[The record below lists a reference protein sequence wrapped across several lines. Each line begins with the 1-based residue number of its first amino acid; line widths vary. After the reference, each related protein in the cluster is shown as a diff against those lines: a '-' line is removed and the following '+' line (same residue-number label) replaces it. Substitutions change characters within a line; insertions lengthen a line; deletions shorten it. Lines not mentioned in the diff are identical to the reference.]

1 MVQYSPWDPP
11 NEMVP
16 PHNAVTKNHREITK
30 NLLLKSW
37 LDPLIWIG
45 YKRELKQDDLYA
57 TPKGAQS
64 QILVKKF
71 NKYWN
76 DELQRHKRGLTP
88 RLWFAI
94 LQCLK
99 WRLLIHGILFF
110 IFLLPQIGQSILVG
124 YLSQY
129 FCEKNSLE
137 EELSLL
143 RASNNSELVDQKEE
157 DIQTATRNAYLYA
170 AGITVLTFFS
180 VLLGIW
186 VFYVSQMN
194 GMMCRIVMTMSIYS
208 KVLRLSQSTISQQ
221 SIGRL
226 VNLCSNDVQKFDMGF
241 DFIHEVW
248 AVPVFIPVVI
258 YLLWREIGP
267 SCLPALAIFIF
278 LPMLQYISTRLYA
291 RWRLKAAK
299 VTDKRVRVMNEIIS
313 GMRLIKMYAWEWA
326 FHEHVKKIRRKE
338 SRIITQASMIYGC
351 NLALFYNAIGVLSF
365 MIFSTYAG
373 SGNTLTPKKVF
384 TSLILLSFSRRYFV
398 QFLVYCLLRTTEM
411 SVSLKRIKNLL
422 LLPELGG
429 AISNPNCN
437 PVDATNTFHINNKR
451 TALKLVNGETKNDSA
466 VGSLPNGS
474 PPRIVVSNLTA
485 SWTHEK
491 EKLVLNNISFTIDQ
505 SNRLLAVVGPVGAG
519 KSSILQCL
527 LRELESL
534 DGSIDIEG
542 SVSYA
547 SQEPWIFSGTI
558 KENILFG
565 EPFDKRWFNRVVE
578 CCSLAKDIDEMPFG
592 EDTLIGER
600 GVNLSGGQKARV
612 NLARAVYRD
621 SDIMLL
627 DDPLS
632 AVDAAVS
639 THLFDECIC
648 GVLSD
653 KLVVLVTHQ
662 LQYAQHANSI
672 LVIKEGCVQGY
683 GNYAQLTSSGLDPTE
698 LFDDIEQDITKPPDI
713 VVDES
718 EDTLDIGQESE
729 SGRGQDNVHLLP
741 VERAKRRVRLGHSES
756 NETSVDLKL
765 EEQSLYTTPSLYSL
779 ISVHDDIESIRR
791 RKPENAHNVVPE
803 EERAHG
809 TISTMTYFT
818 YVKAG
823 GNAILAFLLIA
834 VFLASQGSIVTTTW
848 WLSRWSSEGGSC
860 SPQLKN
866 VTFNDTSN
874 FDLTTNQWIGIFGAL
889 LGGSVLITVFKSIF
903 AYIICL
909 NASRNLHNKMF
920 KSVLRAPI
928 LFFDTNPVGRILNRF
943 SADTGLMDSLL
954 PNLFVHVFSL
964 LLDVLSAV
972 LVACAANYWLI
983 IPAIAIVTLLV
994 LIRHYFLHASR
1005 DVQRIESIARS
1016 PLYSHISA
1024 TVQGLTTIR
1033 AYKEQN
1039 RFVNKLHFYQN
1050 EHSKGWHVKIAISRW
1065 FGLRVDTIGG
1075 LFIVVVMFASI
1086 PLADNVDPA
1095 LVGLSLFYA
1104 IRLTGLLQFTIRTS
1118 ADVENLLVSVERV
1131 MGYGKLE
1138 SEAELLTE
1146 PKEKAPS
1153 LEWPIKGIIQFE
1165 NVKFKYAPHYPYVLK
1180 SISLKIQSGEKVGVV
1195 GRTGA
1200 GKSSLLSALFRLAEP
1215 EGVFEIDGIQITEI
1229 GLHDL
1234 RKKMSIIPQ
1243 DPVLFSGSVRYNLD
1257 PFKEHRDDQLWNALE
1272 EVQLKDVVSSLDKGL
1287 DAEVSEGGSNFSV
1300 GQRQLMCLARAL
1312 LRKNKILVIDEAT
1325 ANVDLIT
1332 DGIIQ
1337 EMIRS
1342 KFNHCTILTIAHR
1355 LETIMDS
1362 DRILVLSSGKVIE
1375 FDTPFNL
1382 VQSPQSVFRSMV
1394 DKTGPL
1400 ESDKLKK
1407 IAKQKSSNLA
1417 MYSTYL

>member
-1 MVQYSPWDPP
+1 MRSVEDHRFTNLVTNTGQSTNFVFEAPAKDPWK
-11 NEMVP
+11 
-16 PHNAVTKNHREITK
+16 NATIISK
-30 NLLLKSW
+30 LFLSW

-57 TPKGAQS
+57 TPKRTRS

-76 DELQRHKRGLTP
+76 NELQRAKRGLTP
-88 RLWFAI
+88 RLWFVI
-94 LQCLK
+94 LQCFK
-99 WRLLIHGILFF
+99 WDLLIHGFLFF
-110 IFLLPQIGQSILVG
+110 ILATPQIGQSILVG

-157 DIQTATRNAYLYA
+157 DIQTVTRNAYLYA
-170 AGITVLTFFS
+170 AGITALTFIS
-180 VLLGIW
+180 VLLFTW
-186 VFYVSQMN
+186 AFYIGQVI
-194 GMMCRIVMTMSIYS
+194 GMMCRIVLSMAIYS
-208 KVLRLSQSTISQQ
+208 KVLRLSQSTISQL
-221 SIGRL
+221 SVGHV
-226 VNLCSNDVQKFDMGF
+226 VNLCSNDVQKFDIGF
-241 DFIHEVW
+241 DFIHALW
-248 AVPVFIPVVI
+248 IAPLLIPITI
-258 YLLWREIGP
+258 YLLWREVGP
-267 SCLPALAIFIF
+267 SCLTALAIFII
-278 LPMLQYISTRLYA
+278 LPLIQYMTTRLYSK
-291 RWRLKAAK
+291 WRLKAAK

-338 SRIITQASMIYGC
+338 SRIITQASLIYGC
-351 NLALFYNAIGVLSF
+351 NLAFFYVTIGLLSF
-365 MIFSTYAG
+365 VVFSTYAG
-373 SGNTLTPKKVF
+373 LENTLTPKKVF
-384 TSLILLSFSRRYFV
+384 TSLILLSFARRFFV
-398 QFLVYCLLRTTEM
+398 VFLVYCLLRLTEM
-411 SVSLKRIKNLL
+411 SVSLKRIKKLL
-422 LLPELGG
+422 LLPELTS
-429 AISNPNCN
+429 AITNKDCQPSTTPS
-437 PVDATNTFHINNKR
+437 DEHEGTATEMASREIT
-451 TALKLVNGETKNDSA
+451 TDSCLVS
-466 VGSLPNGS
+466 
-474 PPRIVVSNLTA
+474 PRIIVSNLTV
-485 SWTHEK
+485 SWTQER
-491 EKLVLNNISFTIDQ
+491 EKLVLNNVNFTVDK
-505 SNRLLAVVGPVGAG
+505 SNRLLAVVGPVGVG

-534 DGSIDIEG
+534 DGSVDIEG

-565 EPFDKRWFNRVVE
+565 EIYDEAWFNRVVE
-578 CCSLAKDIDEMPFG
+578 CCSLVKDIDEMPFSK
-592 EDTLIGER
+592 DTLIGER

-639 THLFDECIC
+639 RHLFDECIC

-672 LVIKEGCVQGY
+672 LVLKEGCVQGY
-683 GNYAQLTSSGLDPTE
+683 GSYEQLTSSGIDPTE
-698 LFDDIEQDITKPPDI
+698 LFDDIENGSTKSPNV
-713 VVDES
+713 VVDQC
-718 EDTLDIGQESE
+718 EDSVDLEQEFTKGQES
-729 SGRGQDNVHLLP
+729 VHLLP
-741 VERAKRRVRLGHSES
+741 VEKARRRVRLGHSES
-756 NETSVDLKL
+756 DKVNVDLSL
-765 EEQSLYTTPSLYSL
+765 EEASLYTTPSLYSL
-779 ISVHDDIESIRR
+779 ISVHDDINSVRGIRT
-791 RKPENAHNVVPE
+791 ENIRNTVPE

-809 TISTMTYFT
+809 TISNKTYFT
-818 YVKAG
+818 YLRAG
-823 GNAILAFLLIA
+823 GNTLLVFILIA
-834 VFLASQGSIVTTTW
+834 VYFVSQGSIVATNW
-848 WLSRWSSEGGSC
+848 WLSKWASESGSC
-860 SPQLKN
+860 SPQLEN
-866 VTFNDTSN
+866 VTYNNARN
-874 FDLTTNQWIGIFGAL
+874 FDLTTHQWIGIFGAI
-889 LGGSVLITVFKSIF
+889 LGGAIFIALFKSIF
-903 AYIICL
+903 AYVICL

-920 KSVLRAPI
+920 KSVLRTAI
-928 LFFDTNPVGRILNRF
+928 LFFDTNPVGRVLNRF

-954 PNLFVHVFSL
+954 PNLFIHFFSL
-964 LLDVLSAV
+964 FLEISAGV
-972 LVACAANYWLI
+972 VVACVANYWLI
-983 IPAIAIVTLLV
+983 IPATIIIMLQLL
-994 LIRHYFLHASR
+994 LRHYFLRASR
-1005 DVQRIESIARS
+1005 DVQRLESIGRS
-1016 PLYSHISA
+1016 PLYSHISS
-1024 TVQGLTTIR
+1024 TIQGLTSIR

-1050 EHSKGWHVKIAISRW
+1050 EHSKGWHVKVAISRW
-1065 FGLRVDTIGG
+1065 FGLRVDIIGG
-1075 LFIVVVMFASI
+1075 VFVAVVMFGSI
-1086 PLADNVDPA
+1086 PLTDSVDPA
-1095 LVGLSLFYA
+1095 LVGLSMFYA
-1104 IRLTGLLQFTIRTS
+1104 INLVGLLQFVIRTS

-1138 SEAELLTE
+1138 AEAELVTL
-1146 PKEKAPS
+1146 PKDKAPS
-1153 LEWPIKGIIQFE
+1153 VEWPEKGIVQLD

-1257 PFKEHRDDQLWNALE
+1257 PFKEHQDDRLWNALE
-1272 EVQLKDVVSSLDKGL
+1272 EVQLKDVVSSLDEGL

-1300 GQRQLMCLARAL
+1300 GQRQLICLARAL

-1342 KFNHCTILTIAHR
+1342 KFNHCTIITIAHR

-1362 DRILVLSSGKVIE
+1362 DKILVLSSGKVIE

-1382 VQSPQSVFRSMV
+1382 VQSPQSVFRSLV
-1394 DKTGPL
+1394 DKTGPI
-1400 ESDKLKK
+1400 ESVKLKK
-1407 IAKQKSSNLA
+1407 IAKQRSLNLA
-1417 MYSTYL
+1417 T